1 MSIQVHILWAGGWI
15 FHFSGATVAHS
26 NYILKDK
33 ILQRS
38 IEKILVDI
46 IKHELNLPDN
56 YGTTSKDDVIPSVII
71 YGQNI
76 KLFNTDKMQITVR
89 TVSQRV
95 WSNRNEF
102 KEVTTSNVTNYAEI
116 QDINESRFMQ
126 IDVYSRNNDARERFW
141 EVSMALRSVYA
152 EQQMDLYNF
161 KIGTITNSQNTSG
174 IDGGSDINRFTI
186 SFNVLTHQQKA
197 KTVDY
202 YDKFE
207 TTFNN
212 EQGQFADVNIPD

>member
-1 MSIQVHILWAGGWI
+1 MI
-15 FHFSGATVAHS
+15 
-26 NYILKDK
+26 K
-33 ILQRS
+33 S

-56 YGTTSKDDVIPSVII
+56 YGTTSKGDVIPSVII

-102 KEVTTSNVTNYAEI
+102 KEVTTSNVTNYTEI

-126 IDVYSRNNDARERFW
+126 IDVYSRNNDARDRFW

-174 IDGGSDINRFTI
+174 IDGGSDVNRFTI

>member
-1 MSIQVHILWAGGWI
+1 MQ
-15 FHFSGATVAHS
+15 
-26 NYILKDK
+26 K
-33 ILQRS
+33 S

-56 YGTTSKDDVIPSVII
+56 YGTTSNGDVIPSVII

-95 WSNRNEF
+95 WSNRSEF
-102 KEVTTSNVTNYAEI
+102 KDITVSQQTNYTEI

-126 IDVYSRNNDARERFW
+126 VDVYSRNNDARERFW

-152 EQQMDLYNF
+152 EQQMDLYGF
-161 KIGTITNSQNTSG
+161 KIGTMTNSQNTSG
-174 IDGGSDINRFTI
+174 LDGGSDINRFTI
-186 SFNVLTHQQKA
+186 SFNVLTHQHKE
-197 KTVDY
+197 KGVDY

-212 EQGQFADVNIPD
+212 EQGQFADVKVPNE

>member
-1 MSIQVHILWAGGWI
+1 MQ
-15 FHFSGATVAHS
+15 
-26 NYILKDK
+26 K
-33 ILQRS
+33 S

-56 YGTTSKDDVIPSVII
+56 YGTTSNGDVIPSVII

-76 KLFNTDKMQITVR
+76 KLFNTDKMQVTVR
-89 TVSQRV
+89 TVSQSV
-95 WSNRNEF
+95 WSSRSEF
-102 KEVTTSNVTNYAEI
+102 QEVEGDFIEI

-126 IDVYSRNNDARERFW
+126 VDVYSRNNDARKRFW
-141 EVSMALRSVYA
+141 KVSMAFKSVYA
-152 EQQMDLYNF
+152 EQQMDLYGF
-161 KIGTITNSQNTSG
+161 KIGTMTKSQNTSG
-174 IDGGSDINRFTI
+174 LDGGSDINRFTI
-186 SFNVLTHQQKA
+186 SFNVLTHQHEE

-212 EQGQFADVNIPD
+212 EQGQFADVKIPNE

>member
-1 MSIQVHILWAGGWI
+1 MI
-15 FHFSGATVAHS
+15 
-26 NYILKDK
+26 K
-33 ILQRS
+33 S

-56 YGTTSKDDVIPSVII
+56 YGTTSNGDVIPSVII

-95 WSNRNEF
+95 WSNRNEC
-102 KEVTTSNVTNYAEI
+102 KDITVSQQTNYKEI

-126 IDVYSRNNDARERFW
+126 VDVYSRNNDARERFW

-152 EQQMDLYNF
+152 EQQMDLYGF

-174 IDGGSDINRFTI
+174 LDGGSDINRFTI
-186 SFNVLTHQQKA
+186 SFNVLTHQHKE
-197 KTVDY
+197 KGVDY

-212 EQGQFADVNIPD
+212 EQGQFADVKIPNE